1 MITEIEKL
9 IESVYRIPFSPEG
22 AKEIEAALQT
32 IRKYIISNHFL
43 KANAYLKQL
52 DELCLETNDLS
63 YFFSDDDDKLHQR
76 KIQKSIASLARQ
88 ILDENKKIF
97 VVHGRNIGM
106 RDKVSALLG
115 KLKLDHVVLESEHNG
130 GLTVI
135 EKFLRSSQDCR
146 YAVVLFS
153 GDDVG
158 KLNAEHEQLRTRTRQ
173 NVVLELGF
181 FLAKVGRKNIAI
193 LHETGKE
200 LEKPSDFDGIVY
212 EPFDEYGGWKGKLIK
227 EMRKAGIYIDQNL
240 ADRA

>member
-1 MITEIEKL
+1 MITEIENL
-9 IESVYRIPFSPEG
+9 IESVYRIQYTEE
-22 AKEIEAALQT
+22 ALNEIDKALQT
-32 IRKYIISNHFL
+32 INKYINIHHFL
-43 KANAYLKQL
+43 KTNEYLKQL
-52 DELCLETNDLS
+52 DAIKRASHELS
-63 YFFSDDDDKLHQR
+63 SFKSDEDRLRQKR
-76 KIQKSIASLARQ
+76 IQKNIANLTRQ

-115 KLKLDHVVLESEHNG
+115 KLKLDYVVLESEHNG
-130 GLTVI
+130 GLTII

-153 GDDVG
+153 GDDLG
-158 KLNAEHEQLRTRTRQ
+158 KFNNDSEPLKTRTRQ

-181 FLAKVGRKNIAI
+181 FLSKVGRKNITI
-193 LHETGKE
+193 LHETIKD

-212 EPFDEYGGWKGKLIK
+212 EPFDEYGGWKAKLIK

-240 ADRA
+240 ADRV